1 MTNYYNNNTET
12 FKTVEK
18 CLESVP
24 GVALSVKSIA
34 KCTGLRTKQV
44 TYICHHSKK
53 LRKINPLE
61 VGSLKTKMNTFTAI

>member
-34 KCTGLRTKQV
+34 KRTGLRTKQV
-44 TYICHHSKK
+44 TYICYHSKK
-53 LRKINPLE
+53 LRKVGPME